1 MTGTAKGTVMK
12 LLGDVGEA
20 CARDRHENV
29 RALTSERIQCDEIWA
44 FVGCKAKNVS
54 RFSS

>member
-1 MTGTAKGTVMK
+1 MK